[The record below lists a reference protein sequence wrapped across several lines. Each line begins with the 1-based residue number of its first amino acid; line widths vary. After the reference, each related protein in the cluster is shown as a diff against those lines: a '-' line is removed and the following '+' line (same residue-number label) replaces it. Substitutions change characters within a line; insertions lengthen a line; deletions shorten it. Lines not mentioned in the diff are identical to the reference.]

1 MTPAD
6 NADDHK
12 LVRAVLAG
20 DAVAAERFLR
30 AIADAVW
37 SSCRRLTRDE
47 GEARAAF
54 TAVLAALRAD
64 GFRRLAAYD
73 GRSRLATFIELFARD
88 QLAQRLLELLRED
101 AARGWRAFE
110 GFFQADMRRI
120 IQRRLPGVGND
131 DVRRDAYQEICV
143 ALIADDYRRLK
154 AYAGAGSFTGF
165 VLHTIDRVLVDFIRT
180 FSKRR
185 RMPAAVARLPAL
197 EQEIFRQ
204 VFWQGAAADA
214 GKLAVDLA
222 RRVDPPPS
230 AADIA
235 AALERVK
242 KALPKDHDS
251 STSALL
257 EGGSQSVPAI
267 ASPEETAI
275 AGESQNLLSI
285 AAGALREVTATLP
298 EAERLYLQIAL
309 GGAEPLPAREVARL
323 MGRPVEEVYKLKQR
337 TLKALKDALED
348 HEAVKKW
355 RASV

>member
-1 MTPAD
+1 
-6 NADDHK
+6 
-12 LVRAVLAG
+12 
-20 DAVAAERFLR
+20 
-30 AIADAVW
+30 
-37 SSCRRLTRDE
+37 
-47 GEARAAF
+47 
-54 TAVLAALRAD
+54 VLAALRAD

-88 QLAQRLLELLRED
+88 QLARRLLELLRED

-185 RMPAAVARLPAL
+185 RMPAAITRLPVL

-230 AADIA
+230 AADIT

-251 STSALL
+251 STSASPRFVSLTDVPELL

-275 AGESQNLLSI
+275 AGESENLLSI